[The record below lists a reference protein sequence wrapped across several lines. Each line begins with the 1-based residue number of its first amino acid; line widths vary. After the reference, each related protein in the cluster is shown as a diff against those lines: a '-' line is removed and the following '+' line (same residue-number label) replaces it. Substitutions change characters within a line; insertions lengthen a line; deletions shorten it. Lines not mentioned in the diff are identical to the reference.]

1 MKRKKVVAILKISAD
16 VDKEKK
22 DNTTKN
28 NEKEVQKNDFSL
40 DKLVERAMSEIED
53 TNSEE

>member
-1 MKRKKVVAILKISAD
+1 MGVTLMRTNEEEKVVAITKISAD

-28 NEKEVQKNDFSL
+28 NEKEVWYRNRRKGENKEYQ
-40 DKLVERAMSEIED
+40 LV
-53 TNSEE
+53 